1 MRTQKKEQ
9 QRHAAIGIVFPMLAS
24 VTDQVPAQPFRRPA
38 TGVVGRWPCL
48 SKLSQADAATLVPY
62 LHPSN
67 PCSSRFCGR
76 ENQSIDCFDLTSW
89 SHGCEARSTRHKPET
104 LRVVLRVGFTAL
116 GVRLAEDD
124 RNMTRTLQLDSEPAL
139 ILFSTMSLIGSCRRG
154 RERAH
159 THTRTHTHSHIQYLV
174 TIQNAHDQYTCSA
187 IFGL

>member
-38 TGVVGRWPCL
+38 AGVVGRWTCL

-104 LRVVLRVGFTAL
+104 LSSPSCRFHRVGRQTCRRRQKYDSNAST
-116 GVRLAEDD
+116 RL
-124 RNMTRTLQLDSEPAL
+124 RTCLDSL
-139 ILFSTMSLIGSCRRG
+139 WSCRRG
-154 RERAH
+154 SERAQTH
-159 THTRTHTHSHIQYLV
+159 THTHTHSHIQYLV
-174 TIQNAHDQYTCSA
+174 TIQNTHDQYTCSA

>member
-9 QRHAAIGIVFPMLAS
+9 QRHAAIGIVFSMLAS

-38 TGVVGRWPCL
+38 TCVVGRWPCL

-104 LRVVLRVGFTAL
+104 LSSPSCRFHRVGRQT
-116 GVRLAEDD
+116 
-124 RNMTRTLQLDSEPAL
+124 
-139 ILFSTMSLIGSCRRG
+139 CRR
-154 RERAH
+154 RQKYDSNASTRLRACLGSLSNYDFDRVMQAWARAR
-159 THTRTHTHSHIQYLV
+159 THTHTHSHIQYLV
-174 TIQNAHDQYTCSA
+174 TIQNTHDQDTCSA